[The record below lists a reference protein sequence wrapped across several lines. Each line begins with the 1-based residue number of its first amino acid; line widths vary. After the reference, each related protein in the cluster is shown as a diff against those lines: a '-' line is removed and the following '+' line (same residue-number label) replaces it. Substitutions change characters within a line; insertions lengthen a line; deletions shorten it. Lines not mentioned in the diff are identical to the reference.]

1 MDEPLIARG
10 FWGPRQETPDRVADR
25 LLAFLAGLDEVVG
38 ERVRWS
44 ASEASEASGASGR
57 SLAGPDDARR
67 MIADAFRA
75 NTDAPHLGINQAYD
89 GSGQRVRK
97 FRISMGVGRYSESP
111 NAHNSFVVR
120 WAGAEALADP
130 ILRRVAAAWDPDW
143 GNVTSRSLRDAL
155 AGLQPAGRPGPDIGY
170 LNYLSEGRAQALPS
184 GLDLQVVTL
193 DEGGVIIG
201 SGVSGDLLPLEKTAE
216 LAEVLRPSPAFA
228 PTPTSRTK
236 L

>member
-38 ERVRWS
+38 ESVRWS
-44 ASEASEASGASGR
+44 SPESAGQ
-57 SLAGPDDARR
+57 SLAEPENARR
-67 MIADAFRA
+67 VIADAFRA

-120 WAGAEALADP
+120 WVGPETLADP
-130 ILRRVAAAWDPDW
+130 ILRRVVTAWDPDW

-155 AGLQPAGRPGPDIGY
+155 AGLQPAAQPDVGY
-170 LNYLSEGRAQALPS
+170 PNYLSEGRAQALPGS
-184 GLDLQVVTL
+184 LEQQVVKL

-201 SGVSGDLLPLEKTAE
+201 SGDSGDLLSLEKTAE
-216 LAEVLRPSPAFA
+216 LLGPSPAFA
-228 PTPTSRTK
+228 PTPTSRSK
-236 L
+236 F